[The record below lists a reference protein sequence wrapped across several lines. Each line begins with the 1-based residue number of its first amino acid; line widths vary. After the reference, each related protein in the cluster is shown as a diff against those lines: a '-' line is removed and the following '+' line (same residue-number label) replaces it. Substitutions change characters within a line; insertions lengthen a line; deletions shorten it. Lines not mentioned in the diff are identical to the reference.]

1 MHGCLSAD
9 CIGSKRQ
16 TVFGEWSSRK
26 TVSFEEQIVSRD
38 KYLCIFVC
46 KMEAILSLIFQ
57 ILLQCTGEKP
67 LKLYASIMTC
77 SFSLPTLFCVPFN
90 RPSCRAYTER
100 QAQQTYKLH
109 SRYLIKAT
117 KLCTDLESVACIIH
131 MIQIKLHVLFCFYAS
146 MFCIITPIFYSGA
159 RRAHIVAHSYTNQ

>member
-1 MHGCLSAD
+1 MFVC
-9 CIGSKRQ
+9 RQ
-16 TVFGEWSSRK
+16 YWFQEVNSVWRVKLRK
-26 TVSFEEQIVSRD
+26 TVSFEEQLLSRD

-109 SRYLIKAT
+109 SRYLIKAI

-131 MIQIKLHVLFCFYAS
+131 RIQIKLHVAIAL
-146 MFCIITPIFYSGA
+146 
-159 RRAHIVAHSYTNQ
+159 SYKIMYRLRKCCLHNSQDSN